1 MWLTICKEL
10 QGWRFDLIKLGE
22 RHNSKYPDSRPYD
35 SENIPLRP
43 SLIEICS
50 ALRLLYPPDRVGGWF
65 RFPEYS
71 RNAMLRAVAEWAIEV
86 LNQTVEA
93 ELLALPK
100 DMQARFL
107 RISEL
112 LEGFGPQHV
121 GMPHVRP
128 LGEKLWEMRLMG
140 SAGIG
145 RAIYTAA
152 SGRRLIVLHAF
163 VKKTQ
168 KTPQRAI
175 DAARRRIREITP

>member
-1 MWLTICKEL
+1 
-10 QGWRFDLIKLGE
+10 
-22 RHNSKYPDSRPYD
+22 
-35 SENIPLRP
+35 
-43 SLIEICS
+43 
-50 ALRLLYPPDRVGGWF
+50 
-65 RFPEYS
+65 
-71 RNAMLRAVAEWAIEV
+71 MLRGLWQNGRLKFSIKRSK
-86 LNQTVEA
+86 QSC
-93 ELLALPK
+93 LLCRRTCKPAC
-100 DMQARFL
+100 L

-140 SAGIG
+140 SAGID

-175 DAARRRIREITP
+175 DAAHRRMREIKS